1 MWGLPWEGVRRP
13 ESLKGRCTRVVVFN
27 TYSFLTVLGVHRCVR
42 AFSSGEQGLLQLC
55 CAGFSCCGA
64 WALQC
69 GLSRCGA
76 WAQLPCS
83 AHSL

>member
-1 MWGLPWEGVRRP
+1 MGPALGGCQKTRV
-13 ESLKGRCTRVVVFN
+13 SKGALYQVVVFN